1 MTASSQESCALPHL
15 AEIFSSLTRGQHLC
29 RESGKLYQAL
39 QEYEAEYEHLFHCL
53 GYRLVADERGFYY
66 FHAGEGQNVS
76 PQTRRSALFFF
87 VLVEDLW
94 AEEGGA
100 VLLEDLVMERVWTIA
115 DLPHLKR
122 QRYLELMGMLE
133 DEPDESLLRQEVGRL
148 ERFGFLVQTGEDRFR
163 FRTPALRFLD
173 LAREVVATMDEEPA
187 VREEQV

>member
-1 MTASSQESCALPHL
+1 MSAPSQEACALPHL
-15 AEIFSSLTRGQHLC
+15 AEIFSALTRGQHLC
-29 RESGKLYQAL
+29 RENGKLYQAL
-39 QEYEAEYEHLFHCL
+39 QEQEAEYEHLFHCL

-94 AEEGGA
+94 AEEGGTA
-100 VLLEDLVMERVWTIA
+100 DLEDLVMERVWTIA

-133 DEPDESLLRQEVGRL
+133 EEPDESLLRQEVGRL
-148 ERFGFLVQTGEDRFR
+148 ERFGFAIQTGADRFR
-163 FRTPALRFLD
+163 FRPPALRFLD
-173 LAREVVATMDEEPA
+173 LARVVVSTMEDKSGE
-187 VREEQV
+187 REEQA